1 MDLKM
6 CFDVSEPVALSESRA
21 QAIWTS
27 EWKGKYGPQNMYFRD
42 DGFLT
47 CGLRMSS
54 TISSLGFCRCEEG
67 KTIPVGK
74 TWTSEQ
80 GTSEWMVK
88 STQQSFQVCS
98 EQGSQS

>member
-6 CFDVSEPVALSESRA
+6 CFDVPEPVALSESRA

-47 CGLRMSS
+47 
-54 TISSLGFCRCEEG
+54 
-67 KTIPVGK
+67 
-74 TWTSEQ
+74 
-80 GTSEWMVK
+80 
-88 STQQSFQVCS
+88 
-98 EQGSQS
+98 